1 MSDHLL
7 KFKPGL
13 SVTFRA
19 TTDVVGGALV
29 EVTGS
34 RTVGVA
40 GVGSIKVVGSAG
52 FDAKS
57 GEDVTV
63 HCAGPIDELVAS
75 AAIAAG
81 AQVAPAAAGQIATGT
96 TGAIGIALTAAAKAG
111 DKVQVLRG

>member
-13 SVTFRA
+13 SVTFRV
-19 TTDVVGGALV
+19 TTDVVGGNLV
-29 EVTGS
+29 EVTGN

-40 GVGSIKVVGSAG
+40 GAGSTKVVGSAG

-75 AAIAAG
+75 GVIAAG
-81 AQVAPAAAGQIATGT
+81 ATVSAAAAGQIATGA
-96 TGAIGIALTAAAKAG
+96 TGVIGIALTAAAKAG